1 MTDRSEYNN
10 KYTAT
15 STAADLEH
23 NSDRLNFEEMDALNN
38 DFDEEY
44 VGEGAGNQE

>member
-1 MTDRSEYNN
+1 MTDRSENTN
-10 KYTAT
+10 KYTAA
-15 STAADLEH
+15 STATDLEH

-44 VGEGAGNQE
+44 VGEGVGNQE